1 MIFDFFKRDKININA
16 GDYFSVECKNTHDRS
31 WSSATFVCIER
42 DDRRLVG
49 KLVSKESKMF
59 SDAVVTFS
67 KRDWDFYPVSAEF
80 LSAQLSAHKNIKD

>member
-1 MIFDFFKRDKININA
+1 MIFDFFKRDVININV
-16 GDYFSVECKNTHDRS
+16 GDYFAAESKSKHDRN

-59 SDAVVTFS
+59 NDAVVTFS
-67 KRDWDFYPVSAEF
+67 KRDWNFYPVSAEF
-80 LSAQLSAHKNIKD
+80 LSAQLSGNKTII

>member
-80 LSAQLSAHKNIKD
+80 LSAQLSAHKNTKD

>member
-1 MIFDFFKRDKININA
+1 MIFDFFKRDVININA
-16 GDYFSVECKNTHDRS
+16 GDYFSVESKSKHDRS

-59 SDAVVTFS
+59 NDAVVTFS

-80 LSAQLSAHKNIKD
+80 LSAQLSAHKNIKA